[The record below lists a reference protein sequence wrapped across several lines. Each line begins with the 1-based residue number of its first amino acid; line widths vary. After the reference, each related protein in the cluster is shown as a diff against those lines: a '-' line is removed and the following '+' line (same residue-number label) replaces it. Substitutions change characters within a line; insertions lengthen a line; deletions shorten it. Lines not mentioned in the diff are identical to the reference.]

1 MTDIM
6 NTHFYRLALST
17 VAICAFLASCDN
29 RLPEPDVPSRE
40 DKVPLELNVQASPAT
55 QTKGL
60 IYGTTMPDGACL
72 GIAVVEPDMDTYDG
86 ESYLNI
92 PYEAITKDGA
102 QVWNPVG
109 EPILLSTTS
118 GNAFAYYPYSEDVTS
133 LKEIPVKATSDHQVD
148 YMYAKKINSVKK
160 STPTASMT
168 LNHALCA
175 VRLSIIRG
183 TYKGEGV
190 ITSASVK
197 GDILAEAAILNAMDG
212 TLSSIEGVGE
222 PIAPEMDP
230 ITASSESNKIDILAV
245 PSGTKSTI
253 EIELC
258 IDGRTVTLFS
268 PRELNLSGGQI
279 GSITI
284 TIDDG
289 SAYVTNTDI
298 TEWVHDK
305 VSNRIEIGEHTV
317 TLGGVTDGLTFD
329 SSVDEEGNVS
339 IIIAP
344 YLTQDSEVK
353 PVTSE
358 GDATLVQAVD
368 EETGLMTITLSDIS
382 SDVTINFNGFWLW
395 LTIGFDIM
403 DTQVGVEQK
412 ICGTYTRP
420 ERIKMD
426 GVEID
431 IDNMHTFDTAGE
443 HVMRIALQSY
453 GTVPSS
459 AFSYITGLKY
469 AIIPEGVESLS
480 PWAFLGTSTLM
491 EVSLPST
498 LKTIG
503 YQCFER
509 TGLIS
514 CVVPDGCRMSYGVFD
529 GCRSLTYAKLP
540 SDMKSIPTST
550 FQDCKI
556 LEDIDLPPNYTHIE
570 ERAFSGCAIKSF
582 EMPDEMTTIEYGT
595 FAYCKSL
602 EEVRLPASLTKID
615 NRAFMYCT
623 ALKRVVQADGS
634 CNEGEFFIPE
644 GVTEIGGEYA
654 FYFNSPYM
662 HTIRIPS
669 TLETIALKGAVSPM
683 IERFVMNKT
692 NPVFDVRNNSLIETA
707 TNTLIAGGTQ
717 STLIH
722 ESVPIIGQYA
732 FYDSMIEY
740 VDLHSGVTEI
750 QDNAFA
756 FSRPK
761 QIISRAITPPVLGTT
776 PFQIAQYNGT
786 LKVPQEALDAY
797 RANWMINE
805 VGYLGW
811 STARWG
817 LVALAEGE

>member
-6 NTHFYRLALST
+6 NTHIYRLALST
-17 VAICAFLASCDN
+17 AAICAFLASCDN
-29 RLPEPDVPSRE
+29 RLPEPDVPSGVDR
-40 DKVPLELNVQASPAT
+40 VPLELSVQASPAT

-102 QVWNPVG
+102 QVWKPVDS
-109 EPILLSTTS
+109 PILLSTTV
-118 GNAFAYYPYSEDVTS
+118 GYGYAYYPYSEDVTS
-133 LKEIPVKATSDHQVD
+133 LKEIPVKASSDHQVD
-148 YMYAKKINSVKK
+148 YMYAKKVTNLKK

-183 TYKGEGV
+183 TYKGAGV

-197 GDILAEAAILNAMDG
+197 GDILARAAILNAMDG
-212 TLSSIEGVGE
+212 TLSSIEGAGE
-222 PIAPEMDP
+222 PIAPKMDP
-230 ITASSESNKIDILAV
+230 ITVSSESQRIDILAV
-245 PSGTKSTI
+245 PSGTKSTV

-258 IDGRTVTLFS
+258 IDGRTVNLVS
-268 PRELNLSGGQI
+268 KDALNLLSGRI
-279 GSITI
+279 GNIVVK
-284 TIDDG
+284 IDEG
-289 SAYVTNTDI
+289 SAYITSTDV
-298 TEWVHDK
+298 TEWVHDTL
-305 VSNRIEIGEHTV
+305 SNRIELQEHTV
-317 TLGGVTDGLTFD
+317 SFGGVTDGLTFD
-329 SSVDEEGNVS
+329 SCVDEEGNVK
-339 IIIAP
+339 IIVAP
-344 YLTQDSEVK
+344 YLTKDCEVK
-353 PVTSE
+353 PVTFE
-358 GDATLVQAVD
+358 GDATLVQDVD
-368 EETGLMTITLSDIS
+368 VETGLMTIRISDIN
-382 SDVTINFNGFWLW
+382 SDVTINFDGFYLW
-395 LTIGFDIM
+395 MTFVHEITDISQP
-403 DTQVGVEQK
+403 TK
-412 ICGTYTRP
+412 IYHGGNPIAIR
-420 ERIKMD
+420 MD
-426 GVEID
+426 GVD
-431 IDNMHTFDTAGE
+431 IGTGQMYQFETTGE
-443 HVMRIALQSY
+443 HVMKMAIKDYRGYQYSFMQYIQ
-453 GTVPSS
+453 TVKS
-459 AFSYITGLKY
+459 AIF
-469 AIIPEGVESLS
+469 PEGMEKIGA
-480 PWAFLGTSTLM
+480 WCFLGCENFQ

-498 LKTIG
+498 LKSIS
-503 YQCFER
+503 YQAFEGS
-509 TGLIS
+509 GLVS
-514 CVVPDGCRMSYGVFD
+514 CVVPDGCAMSYGVFD
-529 GCRSLTYAKLP
+529 DCRSLTYVKLP
-540 SDMKSIPTST
+540 SDMKTIPEST
-550 FQDCKI
+550 FQDATI
-556 LEDIDLPPNYTHIE
+556 LEHIDLPPGYTHIG

-717 STLIH
+717 STVIH

-786 LKVPQEALDAY
+786 LKVPSEAIDAY
-797 RANWMINE
+797 RTNWMINE

-817 LVALAEGE
+817 LVALADGE

>member
-1 MTDIM
+1 MK
-6 NTHFYRLALST
+6 THRLLLS
-17 VAICAFLASCDN
+17 AAAACILLAACDD
-29 RLPEPDVPSRE
+29 RLPEPDIPSSE
-40 DKVPLELNVQASPAT
+40 DKVPLELNVKASPAT
-55 QTKGL
+55 ETKGL
-60 IYGTTMPDGACL
+60 IYGTAMPDGSCL
-72 GIAVVEPDMDTYDG
+72 GITVVEPDLDTYDG
-86 ESYLNI
+86 ETFVNI
-92 PYEAITKDGA
+92 PYIASSSDGV
-102 QVWNPVG
+102 QTWSPV
-109 EPILLSTTS
+109 ENQILLSTTT
-118 GNAFAYYPYSEDVTS
+118 GNGYAYYPYSEDVTNIR
-133 LKEIPVKATSDHQVD
+133 EIPVKATSEHQVD
-148 YMYAKKINSVKK
+148 YMYATKVNLLRK
-160 STPTASMT
+160 SSPTANLT
-168 LNHALCA
+168 LNHALCG
-175 VRLSIIRG
+175 VRLSFTRG
-183 TYKGEGV
+183 TYAEAGV
-190 ITSASVK
+190 ITSVSAK
-197 GDILAEAAILNAMDG
+197 GDALASSAILNAMDG
-212 TLSSIEGVGE
+212 TLSSIEAGE
-222 PIAPEMDP
+222 TFTPQMAPVSL
-230 ITASSESNKIDILAV
+230 SSENPWVEFIAI
-245 PSGTKSTI
+245 PGTESII

-258 IDGRTVTLFS
+258 IDGRIVKLQTPKKIKVLTGYIN
-268 PRELNLSGGQI
+268 RIN
-279 GSITI
+279 I
-284 TIDDG
+284 TIDKG
-289 SAYVTNTDI
+289 SAYVTSTDV

-305 VSNRIEIGEHTV
+305 VSNRIMLGEYTV

-329 SSVDEEGNVS
+329 SSVDEDGNTK
-339 IIIAP
+339 IIVAP
-344 YLTQDSEVK
+344 FITKESEVK
-353 PVTSE
+353 PVTFE
-358 GDATLVQAVD
+358 GDASLVQEVD
-368 EETGLMTITLSDIS
+368 EETGLMTIRLSDIS

-480 PWAFLGTSTLM
+480 PWTFLGTSTLM

-529 GCRSLTYAKLP
+529 ECRSLTYVKLP
-540 SDMKSIPTST
+540 SDMTTIPTST

-570 ERAFSGCAIKSF
+570 ERAFSGSAIKTF
-582 EMPDEMTTIEYGT
+582 EIPDEMTTIEYAT
-595 FAYCKSL
+595 FAYCNSL
-602 EEVRLPASLTKID
+602 EEVRLPANLTKID
-615 NRAFMYCT
+615 QRAFMYCT

-683 IERFVMNKT
+683 IERFVMNKA

-732 FYDSMIEY
+732 FYNSTIEY
-740 VDLHSGVTEI
+740 VDLHAGVTEI
-750 QDNAFA
+750 QDCAFA

-761 QIISRAITPPVLGTT
+761 QIISRAITPPTLGST
-776 PFQIAQYNGT
+776 PFQIAQYNGI
-786 LKVPQEALDAY
+786 LKVPEEALIDY
-797 RANWMINE
+797 RSQWMINE
-805 VGYLGW
+805 IGYLGW

>member
-6 NTHFYRLALST
+6 NTHIYRLVLST
-17 VAICAFLASCDN
+17 AAICAMLASCDN
-29 RLPEPDVPSRE
+29 RLPEPDVPSDE
-40 DKVPLELNVQASPAT
+40 DRVPLELNVKASQAT

-60 IYGTTMPDGACL
+60 IYGTAMPDGSCL
-72 GIAVVEPDMDTYDG
+72 GITVVEPDLDTYDG
-86 ESYLNI
+86 ESFINI
-92 PYEAITKDGA
+92 PYTASSSDGV
-102 QVWNPVG
+102 QIWKPLKNQ
-109 EPILLSTTS
+109 ILLSTTT
-118 GNAFAYYPYSEDVTS
+118 GNGYAYYPYSEEVTNIR
-133 LKEIPVKATSDHQVD
+133 EIPVKATSEHQVD
-148 YMYAKKINSVKK
+148 YMYAKKVNLLRK
-160 STPTASMT
+160 SNPTANLT
-168 LNHALCA
+168 LNHALCG
-175 VRLSIIRG
+175 VRLSFTRG
-183 TYKGEGV
+183 TYAEAGV
-190 ITSASVK
+190 ITSVSARGDALASS
-197 GDILAEAAILNAMDG
+197 AILNAMDG
-212 TLSSIEGVGE
+212 TLSSVEAGE
-222 PIAPEMDP
+222 TFTPQMDP
-230 ITASSESNKIDILAV
+230 LSISSENPWVEFIAI
-245 PSGTKSTI
+245 PGTESII
-253 EIELC
+253 EFELC
-258 IDGRTVTLFS
+258 IDGKIVKLQTPKKIKLLTGYINRIAITV
-268 PRELNLSGGQI
+268 
-279 GSITI
+279 
-284 TIDDG
+284 DKG
-289 SAYVTNTDI
+289 SAYVTSTDV

-305 VSNRIEIGEHTV
+305 VSNRIELNDHTI
-317 TLGGVTDGLTFD
+317 TFGGVTDGLTFD
-329 SSVDEEGNVS
+329 SSVDEDGNVN
-339 IIIAP
+339 IIVAP
-344 YLTQDSEVK
+344 YLTKDAEVK
-353 PVTSE
+353 PVTFE
-358 GDATLVQAVD
+358 GDAMLIQDVD
-368 EETGLMTITLSDIS
+368 VETGLMTIKLSDIN
-382 SDVTINFNGFWLW
+382 SDVTINFNGFYLW
-395 LTIGFDIM
+395 MTFVHEITDIS
-403 DTQVGVEQK
+403 QP
-412 ICGTYTRP
+412 TRIYYGGSP
-420 ERIKMD
+420 ERIRMD
-426 GVEID
+426 GVD
-431 IDNMHTFDTAGE
+431 ISTERDYQFETTGE
-443 HVMRIALQSY
+443 HVMRMSIPNYKGYSY
-453 GTVPSS
+453 SLMQYIQTVKS
-459 AFSYITGLKY
+459 AIF
-469 AIIPEGVESLS
+469 PEGVEMIGA
-480 PWAFLGTSTLM
+480 WCFLGCANFK

-498 LKTIG
+498 LKSIS
-503 YQCFER
+503 YQAFER
-509 TGLIS
+509 SGLVS
-514 CVVPDGCRMSYGVFD
+514 CVVPDGCVMSYGVFD
-529 GCRSLTYAKLP
+529 DCRSLTYVKLP
-540 SDMKSIPTST
+540 SDMKTIPEST
-550 FQDCKI
+550 FQDAAI
-556 LEDIDLPPNYTHIE
+556 LEHIDLPPGYTHIG

-717 STLIH
+717 STVIH

>member
-6 NTHFYRLALST
+6 NTHIYRLALST
-17 VAICAFLASCDN
+17 AAICAFLASCNN
-29 RLPEPDVPSRE
+29 RLPEPDVPSGVDR
-40 DKVPLELNVQASPAT
+40 VPLELSVQASPAT

-102 QVWNPVG
+102 QVWKPVDS
-109 EPILLSTTS
+109 PILLSTIV
-118 GNAFAYYPYSEDVTS
+118 GYGYAYYPYSEDVTS
-133 LKEIPVKATSDHQVD
+133 LKEIPVKASSDHQVD
-148 YMYAKKINSVKK
+148 YMYAKKVNLLRK
-160 STPTASMT
+160 SNPTANLT
-168 LNHALCA
+168 LNHALCG
-175 VRLSIIRG
+175 VRLSFTRG
-183 TYKGEGV
+183 TYAEEGV
-190 ITSASVK
+190 ITSVSARGDALASS
-197 GDILAEAAILNAMDG
+197 AILNAMDG
-212 TLSSIEGVGE
+212 TLSSVEAGE
-222 PIAPEMDP
+222 TFTPQMDP
-230 ITASSESNKIDILAV
+230 LSLSSENPWVEFIAI
-245 PSGTKSTI
+245 PGTESII
-253 EIELC
+253 EFELC
-258 IDGRTVTLFS
+258 IDGKIVKLQTPKKIKVLTGYINRIAITVDK
-268 PRELNLSGGQI
+268 E
-279 GSITI
+279 
-284 TIDDG
+284 
-289 SAYVTNTDI
+289 SAYVTSTDV
-298 TEWVHDK
+298 TEWVHDT
-305 VSNRIEIGEHTV
+305 VSNRIELNDHTI
-317 TLGGVTDGLTFD
+317 TFGGVTDGLTFD
-329 SSVDEEGNVS
+329 SSVDEDGNVNV
-339 IIIAP
+339 IVAP
-344 YLTQDSEVK
+344 YLTKDAEVK
-353 PVTSE
+353 PVTIN
-358 GDATLVQAVD
+358 GNATLIQEVNK
-368 EETGLMTITLSDIS
+368 ETGIMTITLSDIT
-382 SDVTINFNGFWLW
+382 SDVTINFDGFYLW
-395 LTIGFDIM
+395 MTFVHEITDISQP
-403 DTQVGVEQK
+403 TK
-412 ICGTYTRP
+412 IYHGGNPIAIR
-420 ERIKMD
+420 MD
-426 GVEID
+426 GVD
-431 IDNMHTFDTAGE
+431 IGTGQMYQFETTGE
-443 HVMRIALQSY
+443 HVMKMAIKDYRGYQYSFMQYIQ
-453 GTVPSS
+453 TVKS
-459 AFSYITGLKY
+459 AIF
-469 AIIPEGVESLS
+469 PEGMEKIGA
-480 PWAFLGTSTLM
+480 WCFLGCENFQ

-498 LKTIG
+498 LKSIS
-503 YQCFER
+503 YQAFEGS
-509 TGLIS
+509 GLVS
-514 CVVPDGCRMSYGVFD
+514 CVVPDGCAMSYGVFD
-529 GCRSLTYAKLP
+529 DCRSLTYVKLP
-540 SDMKSIPTST
+540 SDMKTIPEST
-550 FQDCKI
+550 FQDATI
-556 LEDIDLPPNYTHIE
+556 LEHIDLPPGYTHIG

-669 TLETIALKGAVSPM
+669 TLETLALKGAVSPM

-717 STLIH
+717 STVIH

>member
-1 MTDIM
+1 M
-6 NTHFYRLALST
+6 NTHIYRLALST

-29 RLPEPDVPSRE
+29 RLPEPDVPSGVDR
-40 DKVPLELNVQASPAT
+40 VPLELSVQASPAT

-60 IYGTTMPDGACL
+60 IYGTTMPDGSCL

-92 PYEAITKDGA
+92 PYEAVTKDGA
-102 QVWNPVG
+102 QVWNPVD

-160 STPTASMT
+160 NTPTASMT

-197 GDILAEAAILNAMDG
+197 GGILAGAAILNAMDG
-212 TLSSIEGVGE
+212 TLSSIEGAGE
-222 PIAPEMDP
+222 PIAPEMNP

-245 PSGTKSTI
+245 PSGAKSTI

-258 IDGRTVTLFS
+258 IDGRTVTLLS

-284 TIDDG
+284 TIDEG
-289 SAYVTNTDI
+289 AAYVTSTDI

-305 VSNRIEIGEHTV
+305 VSNRIDIGEHTV

-339 IIIAP
+339 IIVAP

-358 GDATLVQAVD
+358 GNATLVQAVD
-368 EETGLMTITLSDIS
+368 EETGLMTITLSDIK

-403 DTQVGVEQK
+403 DTQVGIEQK

-420 ERIKMD
+420 ERIKMN
-426 GVEID
+426 GVETD
-431 IDNMHTFDTAGE
+431 NDNMHTFDKAGE
-443 HVMRIALQSY
+443 HVMRIALKSY
-453 GTVPSS
+453 KTVSS
-459 AFSYITGLKY
+459 STFSYIAGLKS
-469 AIIPEGVESLS
+469 AIIPEGVENLS
-480 PWAFLGTSTLM
+480 SWTFLGTSTLM

-503 YQCFER
+503 YQCFEN

-514 CVVPDGCRMSYGVFD
+514 CVVPDGCAMSYGVFD
-529 GCRSLTYAKLP
+529 ECLSLTYVKLP
-540 SDMKSIPTST
+540 ADMTTIPEGT
-550 FQDCKI
+550 FAGCSI
-556 LEDIDLPPNYTHIE
+556 LEDIDLPPGYTHIK
-570 ERAFSGCAIKSF
+570 ERAFSGCGIKSF
-582 EMPDEMTTIEYGT
+582 EIPDEMTTIEYAT
-595 FAYCKSL
+595 FANCKSL
-602 EEVRLPASLTKID
+602 EEVKLPANLTRID
-615 NRAFMYCT
+615 QRAFMNCT
-623 ALKRVVQADGS
+623 ALKRVIQADGS

-644 GVTEIGGEYA
+644 GVTYLGEYA
-654 FYFNSPYM
+654 IYFYSPYM
-662 HTIRIPS
+662 HTVRIPS
-669 TLETIALKGAVSPM
+669 TLETVALKGGVSPM
-683 IERFVMNKT
+683 LERFVMNKS
-692 NPVFDVRNNSLIETA
+692 NPVYDVRNNSLIETA

-717 STLIH
+717 STVVH
-722 ESVPIIGQYA
+722 ESVPVIGQYA
-732 FYDSMIEY
+732 FYDSLIEY

-786 LKVPQEALDAY
+786 LKVPQEAINAY
-797 RANWMINE
+797 RTNWMINE
-805 VGYLGW
+805 IGYLGW

>member
-1 MTDIM
+1 M
-6 NTHFYRLALST
+6 NTHIYRLALST
-17 VAICAFLASCDN
+17 AAICAFLASCDN
-29 RLPEPDVPSRE
+29 RLPEPDVPSGVDR
-40 DKVPLELNVQASPAT
+40 VPLELSVLASPAT

-60 IYGTTMPDGACL
+60 IYGTAMPDGACL

-92 PYEAITKDGA
+92 PYEAVTKDGA

-118 GNAFAYYPYSEDVTS
+118 GNAFAYYPYSEEVTS

-148 YMYAKKINSVKK
+148 YMYAKKISSVKK

-197 GDILAEAAILNAMDG
+197 GDILAGAAILNAMDG
-212 TLSSIEGVGE
+212 TLSSIEGAGE

-230 ITASSESNKIDILAV
+230 ITVSSESQRTDILAV

-284 TIDDG
+284 TIDEG
-289 SAYVTNTDI
+289 SAYVTSTDI

-329 SSVDEEGNVS
+329 SNVDEEGNVS
-339 IIIAP
+339 IIVAP

-368 EETGLMTITLSDIS
+368 EETGLMTIKLSDIK

-426 GVEID
+426 GVETD
-431 IDNMHTFDTAGE
+431 NDNMHTFDKVGE
-443 HVMRIALQSY
+443 HVMRIALKSY
-453 GTVPSS
+453 KTISS
-459 AFSYITGLKY
+459 STFSYIPGLKS
-469 AIIPEGVESLS
+469 AIIPEGVENLS
-480 PWAFLGTSTLM
+480 SWTFLGTSTLM

-503 YQCFER
+503 YQCFEN

-514 CVVPDGCRMSYGVFD
+514 CVVPDGCAMSYGVFD
-529 GCRSLTYAKLP
+529 ECLSLTYVKLP
-540 SDMKSIPTST
+540 ADMTTIPEGT
-550 FQDCKI
+550 FAGCSI
-556 LEDIDLPPNYTHIE
+556 LEDIDLPPGYTHIK
-570 ERAFSGCAIKSF
+570 ERAFSGCGIKSF
-582 EMPDEMTTIEYGT
+582 EIPDEMTTIEYAT

-602 EEVRLPASLTKID
+602 EEVRLPANLTKID
-615 NRAFMYCT
+615 QRAFMNCT
-623 ALKRVVQADGS
+623 ALKRVIQADGS

-644 GVTEIGGEYA
+644 GVTYLGEYA
-654 FYFNSPYM
+654 IYFYSPYM
-662 HTIRIPS
+662 HTVRIPS
-669 TLETIALKGAVSPM
+669 TLETVALKGGVSPM
-683 IERFVMNKT
+683 LERFVMNKS
-692 NPVFDVRNNSLIETA
+692 NPVYDVRNNSLIETA

-717 STLIH
+717 STVVH
-722 ESVPIIGQYA
+722 ESVPVIGQYA
-732 FYDSMIEY
+732 FYDSQIEY

-786 LKVPQEALDAY
+786 LKVPQEAINAY
-797 RANWMINE
+797 RTNWMINE
-805 VGYLGW
+805 IGYLGW

>member
-1 MTDIM
+1 MK
-6 NTHFYRLALST
+6 THRLLLST
-17 VAICAFLASCDN
+17 AASCILLAACDD
-29 RLPEPDVPSRE
+29 RLPEPDIPSSE
-40 DKVPLELNVQASPAT
+40 DKVPLELNVKASPAT
-55 QTKGL
+55 ETKGL
-60 IYGTTMPDGACL
+60 IYGTAMPDGSCL
-72 GIAVVEPDMDTYDG
+72 GITVVEPDLDTYDG
-86 ESYLNI
+86 ETLVNI
-92 PYEAITKDGA
+92 PYIASSSDGV
-102 QVWNPVG
+102 QTWSPV
-109 EPILLSTTS
+109 ENQILLSTTT
-118 GNAFAYYPYSEDVTS
+118 GNGYAYYPYSEDVTNIR
-133 LKEIPVKATSDHQVD
+133 EIPVKATSEHQVD
-148 YMYAKKINSVKK
+148 YMYAKKVNLLRK
-160 STPTASMT
+160 SSPTANLT
-168 LNHALCA
+168 LNHALCG
-175 VRLSIIRG
+175 VRLSFTRG
-183 TYKGEGV
+183 TYAEAGV
-190 ITSASVK
+190 ITSVSAK
-197 GDILAEAAILNAMDG
+197 GDALASSAILNAVDG
-212 TLSSIEGVGE
+212 TLSSVEAGE
-222 PIAPEMDP
+222 TFTPQMDP
-230 ITASSESNKIDILAV
+230 VSLSSENPWVEFIAIPGIESV
-245 PSGTKSTI
+245 I

-258 IDGRTVTLFS
+258 IDGRIVKLQTPKKIKVL
-268 PRELNLSGGQI
+268 RGYINRI
-279 GSITI
+279 NI
-284 TIDDG
+284 TIDKG
-289 SAYVTNTDI
+289 SAYVTSTDV

-305 VSNRIEIGEHTV
+305 VSNRIMLGEYTV
-317 TLGGVTDGLTFD
+317 TLGGVTDVLTFD
-329 SSVDEEGNVS
+329 SSVDEYGNVE
-339 IIIAP
+339 IIVAP
-344 YLTQDSEVK
+344 FITKESEVK
-353 PVTSE
+353 PVTFE
-358 GDATLVQAVD
+358 GDASLVQEVD
-368 EETGLMTITLSDIS
+368 EETGLMTIRLSDIS

-412 ICGTYTRP
+412 ICGTYARP

-453 GTVPSS
+453 GSVPSS
-459 AFSYITGLKY
+459 AFSYITGLQY

-480 PWAFLGTSTLM
+480 PWAFLGTSTLV

-529 GCRSLTYAKLP
+529 ECRSLTYVKLP
-540 SDMKSIPTST
+540 SDMKTIPTST

-570 ERAFSGCAIKSF
+570 ERAFSGSAIKTF
-582 EMPDEMTTIEYGT
+582 EIPDEMTTIEYAT

-602 EEVRLPASLTKID
+602 EEVRLPANLTKID
-615 NRAFMYCT
+615 QRAFMYCT

-732 FYDSMIEY
+732 FYDSTIEY
-740 VDLHSGVTEI
+740 VDLHEGVTEI
-750 QDNAFA
+750 QDCAFA

-761 QIISRAITPPVLGTT
+761 QIISRAMTPPALGST
-776 PFQIAQYNGT
+776 PFQIAQYNGI
-786 LKVPQEALDAY
+786 LKVPEEALIDY
-797 RANWMINE
+797 RSQWMINE

-817 LVALAEGE
+817 IVALAEGE

>member
-6 NTHFYRLALST
+6 NTHIYRLALST
-17 VAICAFLASCDN
+17 ASICAFLASCNN

-60 IYGTTMPDGACL
+60 IYGTTMPDGSCL

-92 PYEAITKDGA
+92 PYEAVTKDGA

-197 GDILAEAAILNAMDG
+197 GEILAGAAILNAMDG
-212 TLSSIEGVGE
+212 TLSSIEGAGE

-245 PSGTKSTI
+245 PSGTKSTV

-258 IDGRTVTLFS
+258 IDGRTINLVS
-268 PRELNLSGGQI
+268 KDALNLLSGQI
-279 GSITI
+279 GNIVI
-284 TIDDG
+284 KIDEG
-289 SAYVTNTDI
+289 SAYITSTDVS
-298 TEWVHDK
+298 EWVHDK
-305 VSNRIEIGEHTV
+305 VSNRIDIGEHTV

-339 IIIAP
+339 IIVAP

-353 PVTSE
+353 PVTFE
-358 GDATLVQAVD
+358 GDATLIQDVN
-368 EETGLMTITLSDIS
+368 EETGLMTIKLSDIK

-403 DTQVGVEQK
+403 DTQVGIEQK

-426 GVEID
+426 GVETD
-431 IDNMHTFDTAGE
+431 NDNMHTFDKAGE
-443 HVMRIALQSY
+443 HVMRIALKSY
-453 GTVPSS
+453 KTVSS
-459 AFSYITGLKY
+459 STFSYIAGLKS
-469 AIIPEGVESLS
+469 AIIPEGVENLS
-480 PWAFLGTSTLM
+480 SWTFLGTSTLM
-491 EVSLPST
+491 VVSLPST

-503 YQCFER
+503 YQCFEN

-514 CVVPDGCRMSYGVFD
+514 CVVPDGCAMSYGVFD
-529 GCRSLTYAKLP
+529 DCRSLTYVKLP
-540 SDMKSIPTST
+540 SDMTTIPMST
-550 FQDCKI
+550 FQDCSI
-556 LEDIDLPPNYTHIE
+556 LENIDLPPGYTHIE
-570 ERAFSGCAIKSF
+570 ERAFAGSAIKKF
-582 EMPDEMTTIEYGT
+582 DLPDVMTTIEYGL
-595 FAYCKSL
+595 FQYCKSL
-602 EEVRLPASLTKID
+602 EEVRLPANLTRID
-615 NRAFMYCT
+615 QRAFMNCT
-623 ALKRVVQADGS
+623 ALKRVIQADGS

-644 GVTEIGGEYA
+644 GVTYLGEYA
-654 FYFNSPYM
+654 IYFYSPYM
-662 HTIRIPS
+662 HTVRIPS
-669 TLETIALKGAVSPM
+669 TLETVALKGGVSPM
-683 IERFVMNKT
+683 LERFVMNKS
-692 NPVFDVRNNSLIETA
+692 NPVYDVRNNSLIETA

-717 STLIH
+717 STVVH
-722 ESVPIIGQYA
+722 ESVPVIGQYA
-732 FYDSMIEY
+732 FYDSLIEY

>member
-1 MTDIM
+1 MTYIM
-6 NTHFYRLALST
+6 NTHIYRLVLST
-17 VAICAFLASCDN
+17 AAICAMLASCDN
-29 RLPEPDVPSRE
+29 HLPEPDVPSRE

-60 IYGTTMPDGACL
+60 IYGTTMPDGSCL

-92 PYEAITKDGA
+92 PYEAVTKDGA
-102 QVWNPVG
+102 QVWNPVD

-197 GDILAEAAILNAMDG
+197 GDILAGAAILNAMDG

-230 ITASSESNKIDILAV
+230 ITVSSESQRIDILAV
-245 PSGTKSTI
+245 PSGTKSTV

-258 IDGRTVTLFS
+258 IDGRTINLVS
-268 PRELNLSGGQI
+268 KDALNLLSGQI
-279 GSITI
+279 GNIVI
-284 TIDDG
+284 KIDEG
-289 SAYVTNTDI
+289 SAYITSTDV

-305 VSNRIEIGEHTV
+305 VSNRIEMGEHTV
-317 TLGGVTDGLTFD
+317 ILGGNTEGLTFD
-329 SSVDEEGNVS
+329 SSVDKDGNVG
-339 IIIAP
+339 IIVAP
-344 YLTQDSEVK
+344 YLTKDSEVK
-353 PVTSE
+353 PVTFE
-358 GDATLVQAVD
+358 GDATLVQDVD
-368 EETGLMTITLSDIS
+368 VETGLMTIRISDIN
-382 SDVTINFNGFWLW
+382 SDVTINFDGFYLW
-395 LTIGFDIM
+395 MTFVHEITDISQP
-403 DTQVGVEQK
+403 TK
-412 ICGTYTRP
+412 IYYGGSPIAIR
-420 ERIKMD
+420 MD
-426 GVEID
+426 GVD
-431 IDNMHTFDTAGE
+431 IGTAQMYQFDTTGE
-443 HVMRIALQSY
+443 HVMKMAIKDYKGYQYSFMQY
-453 GTVPSS
+453 IQTVKS
-459 AFSYITGLKY
+459 AIF
-469 AIIPEGVESLS
+469 PEGVEKIGA
-480 PWAFLGTSTLM
+480 WCFLGCENFK

-498 LKTIG
+498 LKSIS
-503 YQCFER
+503 YQAFER
-509 TGLIS
+509 SGLVS
-514 CVVPDGCRMSYGVFD
+514 CVVPDGCRMSYGVFYN
-529 GCRSLTYAKLP
+529 CRSLTYVKLP
-540 SDMKSIPTST
+540 SDMKTIPTST

-570 ERAFSGCAIKSF
+570 ERAFSGSAIKTF
-582 EMPDEMTTIEYGT
+582 EIPDEMTTIEYAT
-595 FAYCKSL
+595 FASCKSL
-602 EEVRLPASLTKID
+602 EEVRLPANLTKID
-615 NRAFMYCT
+615 QRAFMYCT

-761 QIISRAITPPVLGTT
+761 QIISRAIIPPVLGTT

-811 STARWG
+811 STARWR

>member
-1 MTDIM
+1 M
-6 NTHFYRLALST
+6 NTHIYRLALST
-17 VAICAFLASCDN
+17 AAICAFLASCDN
-29 RLPEPDVPSRE
+29 RLPEPDVPSGVDR
-40 DKVPLELNVQASPAT
+40 VPLELSVQASPAT

-60 IYGTTMPDGACL
+60 IYGTAMPDGACL

-92 PYEAITKDGA
+92 PYEAVTKDGA

-118 GNAFAYYPYSEDVTS
+118 GNAFAYYPYSEEVTS

-148 YMYAKKINSVKK
+148 YMYAKKISSVKK

-197 GDILAEAAILNAMDG
+197 GDILAGAAILNAMDG
-212 TLSSIEGVGE
+212 TLSSIEGAGE

-230 ITASSESNKIDILAV
+230 ITVSSESQRTDILAV

-284 TIDDG
+284 TIDEG
-289 SAYVTNTDI
+289 SAYVTSTDI

-329 SSVDEEGNVS
+329 SNVDEEGNVS
-339 IIIAP
+339 IIVAP

-368 EETGLMTITLSDIS
+368 EETGLMTIKLSDIK

-426 GVEID
+426 GVETD
-431 IDNMHTFDTAGE
+431 NDNMHTFDKVGE
-443 HVMRIALQSY
+443 HVMRIALKSY
-453 GTVPSS
+453 KTVSS
-459 AFSYITGLKY
+459 STFSYIAGLKS
-469 AIIPEGVESLS
+469 AIIPEGVENLS
-480 PWAFLGTSTLM
+480 SWTFLGTSTLM

-503 YQCFER
+503 YQCFEN

-514 CVVPDGCRMSYGVFD
+514 CVVPDGCAMSYGVFD
-529 GCRSLTYAKLP
+529 ECLSLTYVKLP
-540 SDMKSIPTST
+540 ADMTTIPEGT
-550 FQDCKI
+550 FAGCSI
-556 LEDIDLPPNYTHIE
+556 LEDIDLPPGYTHIK
-570 ERAFSGCAIKSF
+570 ERAFSGCGIKSF
-582 EMPDEMTTIEYGT
+582 EIPDEMTTIEYAT

-602 EEVRLPASLTKID
+602 EEVRLPANLTKID
-615 NRAFMYCT
+615 QRAFMNCT
-623 ALKRVVQADGS
+623 ALKRVIQADGS

-644 GVTEIGGEYA
+644 GVTYLGEYA
-654 FYFNSPYM
+654 IYFYSPYM
-662 HTIRIPS
+662 HTVRIPS
-669 TLETIALKGAVSPM
+669 TLETVALKGGVSPM
-683 IERFVMNKT
+683 LERFVMNKS
-692 NPVFDVRNNSLIETA
+692 NPVYDVRNNSLIETA

-717 STLIH
+717 STVVH
-722 ESVPIIGQYA
+722 ESVPVIGQYA
-732 FYDSMIEY
+732 FYDSQIEY

-786 LKVPQEALDAY
+786 LKVPQEAINAY
-797 RANWMINE
+797 RTNWMINE
-805 VGYLGW
+805 IGYLGW